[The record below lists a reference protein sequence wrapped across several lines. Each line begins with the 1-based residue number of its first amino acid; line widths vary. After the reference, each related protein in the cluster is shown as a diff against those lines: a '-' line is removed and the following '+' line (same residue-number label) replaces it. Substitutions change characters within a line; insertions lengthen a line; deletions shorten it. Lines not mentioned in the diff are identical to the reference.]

1 MSAQLRVCFV
11 TPLLVAEGA
20 HGQTGGT
27 LSNLHLLRAMAAH
40 ADVRV
45 LTLQPTLPDGAFDA
59 EPFAVAHVPA
69 PTWRGAELVARWVP
83 FVGACTRRFLADQGG
98 ADVIVATTSTL
109 AALEQGGSARRVA
122 IVQAYENFGLRVP
135 SGTGLQTRRDLAKGV
150 LVHRGADGRHLRAA
164 DAVVVTS
171 RFMADA
177 VTARFG
183 LRPEQTFRV
192 PQVADLPPVAPLG
205 EVAAPVVGFVHRGAD
220 KGLAFVLRLA
230 AAAPE
235 LRFRIH
241 GHTAGLRGTM
251 PANVQAMGW
260 VEDRGEMFAG
270 ASVWIVPSTWP
281 EPFGRVA
288 MEARCAG
295 RGVLVSNRG
304 GLPEASGDGDADAV
318 VAGFD
323 VATWLARIRA
333 ALRVPGSV
341 RSAQAERARAMWST
355 EAHAHAT
362 HALLRALSRAASED
376 GEAP

>member
-1 MSAQLRVCFV
+1 MIGRLRVRFV

-20 HGQTGGT
+20 PGQTGGT
-27 LSNLHLLRAMAAH
+27 LSNLHLLRAMAAY

-45 LTLQPTLPDGAFDA
+45 LTLQSALPHGAFDA
-59 EPFAVAHVPA
+59 EPFAVTHAPA

-83 FVGACTRRFLADQGG
+83 FVRACTCRFLADHGG

-109 AALEQGGSARRVA
+109 AALEEGGSARRVA
-122 IVQAYENFGLRVP
+122 IVQAYENFGVRVP
-135 SGTGLQTRRDLAKGV
+135 SGIGLQTRRDLAKGA

-171 RFMADA
+171 RFMAEA
-177 VTARFG
+177 VTARFD
-183 LRPEQTFRV
+183 LRPQQTFRV
-192 PQVADLPPVAPLG
+192 PQVADMPAVAPLG
-205 EVAAPVVGFVHRGAD
+205 ETPAPLVGFVHRGAD

-230 AAAPE
+230 AAAPDVT
-235 LRFRIH
+235 FRIH
-241 GHTAGLRGTM
+241 GHTSGLSGDM

-304 GLPEASGDGDADAV
+304 GLPEAAGDADAV
-318 VAGFD
+318 VAEFD
-323 VATWLARIRA
+323 VATWVERIRA
-333 ALRVPGSV
+333 ALRVPGPV
-341 RSAQAERARAMWST
+341 RSAQAERARATWST

-362 HALLRALSRAASED
+362 HALLRALSRDASEH
-376 GEAP
+376 GEVP